1 MFCQIELGEVT
12 ENSVSRSGHI
22 GAFSTSPDFFF
33 LPSIL
38 LAPAPIPNIFII
50 KIAVLQLPQGLL
62 TRSSLQSNQPIAV
75 SALFPCPSL
84 RGKGA

>member
-1 MFCQIELGEVT
+1 MFWQIELGEVT
-12 ENSVSRSGHI
+12 EDSVSRSGHI
-22 GAFSTSPDFFF
+22 GAFGTSPDFFF
-33 LPSIL
+33 LLSIL
-38 LAPAPIPNIFII
+38 LAPAPTQHSIM